1 MLVFVPL
8 TAIAHEVYES
18 LRRHIA
24 CVLLAGSR
32 PDVEDDVGD
41 LGVLQAASIIII
53 IPEVLQLQQLQ
64 PIQSHLQT
72 FARQSTNGLIVI
84 DECHLCALWALFRP
98 AFVAM
103 LTWMRTCQARKL
115 ALSAT
120 ITDTQFNVVRLCDF
134 RSWRIYAPSSVFR
147 DDISVTLVKRET
159 MDNDVI
165 FCGKLITDLPQSKPL
180 IIACGKLD
188 DLARLKEYLRN
199 RQDLAAKLNSVSITY
214 TGQFGVF
221 IQLNQQY

>member
-32 PDVEDDVGD
+32 PDVEDDVDD
-41 LGVLQAASIIII
+41 LGASLADITINVLQAASIIII

-159 MDNDVI
+159 MDNERQTHHRSATKQ
-165 FCGKLITDLPQSKPL
+165 G
-180 IIACGKLD
+180 AYY
-188 DLARLKEYLRN
+188 RLW
-199 RQDLAAKLNSVSITY
+199 QV
-214 TGQFGVF
+214 G
-221 IQLNQQY
+221 